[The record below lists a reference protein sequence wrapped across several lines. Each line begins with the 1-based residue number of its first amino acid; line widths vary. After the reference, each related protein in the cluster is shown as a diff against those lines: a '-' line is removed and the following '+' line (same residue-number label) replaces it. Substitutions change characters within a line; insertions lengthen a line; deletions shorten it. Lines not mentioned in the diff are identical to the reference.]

1 MNQNTT
7 ISAARKVAN
16 DEARDRLS
24 LEAATLNLI
33 NKAVEIGGHPE
44 ISADHVRAMQIIRA
58 ALDSIA
64 PPPVPGFKQ
73 EPIPEFQQARAAGVQ
88 AVGEALGVA
97 AE

>member
-24 LEAATLNLI
+24 LEAATFNLI
-33 NKAVEIGGHPE
+33 NKAIKLGGHPE
-44 ISADHVRAMQIIRA
+44 ITADHVRAVKIITA

-64 PPPVPGFKQ
+64 PPPVP
-73 EPIPEFQQARAAGVQ
+73 EPEQARAAGV
-88 AVGEALGVA
+88 AAIADALGVA